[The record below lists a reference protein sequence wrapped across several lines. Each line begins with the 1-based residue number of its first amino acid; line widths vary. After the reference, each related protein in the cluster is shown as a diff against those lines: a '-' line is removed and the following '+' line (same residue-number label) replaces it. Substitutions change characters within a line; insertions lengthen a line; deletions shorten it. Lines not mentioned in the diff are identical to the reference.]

1 MRSSSD
7 VARSS
12 RGRTIKPTPAAIAV
26 AISRRRKGNGARGT
40 GRGRPVASAPRGGR
54 GAALAPRGGRGAA
67 IGQRGRGTAIA
78 PRAGRGAA
86 IGQRGRG
93 TATAP
98 RAGRGAALLGPRGVR
113 RLEFESEEAHE
124 CDGAENNDEYDGTE
138 DDGVEFEEEAEVQLD
153 SNEEEDGEQETLY
166 LRGPATLPPLP
177 ANDHEKSVLEP
188 TGDL

>member
-67 IGQRGRGTAIA
+67 IGQRGRGTA
-78 PRAGRGAA
+78 
-86 IGQRGRG
+86 
-93 TATAP
+93 TAP

-153 SNEEEDGEQETLY
+153 ANKEEDGEQETLY

>member
-54 GAALAPRGGRGAA
+54 GAA
-67 IGQRGRGTAIA
+67 
-78 PRAGRGAA
+78 

-98 RAGRGAALLGPRGVR
+98 RAGREAALLGPRGVR

-153 SNEEEDGEQETLY
+153 ANEEEDGEQETLY

-177 ANDHEKSVLEP
+177 ANDHEKSILEP

>member
-1 MRSSSD
+1 MSSSSD

-40 GRGRPVASAPRGGR
+40 GRGRPVASAPRG
-54 GAALAPRGGRGAA
+54 
-67 IGQRGRGTAIA
+67 
-78 PRAGRGAA
+78 GRGAA

-153 SNEEEDGEQETLY
+153 ANEEEDGEQETLY